1 MLLHGFQDC
10 GDTWQFLVD
19 CLPHDWSIV
28 APDWRGF
35 GGTDWAPG
43 GYWYPDYFA
52 DLEALLDALV
62 PGQPARIISHS
73 MGANVAVM
81 YAGIRPK
88 RLKWVVNL
96 EGLGLSRTQPDA
108 APSRYGVWLD
118 ELKEPLKE
126 GIYPSV
132 QQLADLLMMRNSR
145 LPADRACFIARAWT
159 RDVEGGVRLAFDPRH
174 RFVNP
179 VLYRR
184 EEAEACWSRMEAPQL
199 LVLGLSSGHLERRL
213 KDFSDEYVRGLFR
226 DVQIVSLPG
235 LGHMMH
241 HEDPQA
247 VADPIIRFVQAH
259 P

>member
-1 MLLHGFQDC
+1 
-10 GDTWQFLVD
+10 VD

-96 EGLGLSRTQPDA
+96 EGLGL
-108 APSRYGVWLD
+108 
-118 ELKEPLKE
+118 
-126 GIYPSV
+126 
-132 QQLADLLMMRNSR
+132 
-145 LPADRACFIARAWT
+145 
-159 RDVEGGVRLAFDPRH
+159 
-174 RFVNP
+174 
-179 VLYRR
+179 
-184 EEAEACWSRMEAPQL
+184 
-199 LVLGLSSGHLERRL
+199 
-213 KDFSDEYVRGLFR
+213 
-226 DVQIVSLPG
+226 
-235 LGHMMH
+235 
-241 HEDPQA
+241 
-247 VADPIIRFVQAH
+247 
-259 P
+259 